1 VIPINYKQQMQHL
14 EQRIIQ
20 IELQQN
26 HMHQE
31 CDKLKKELAFLKQKM
46 QMEMNAGTYGS
57 AVDIQPVTKMKTIP
71 LKVQGDAA
79 QKVQKSIAE
88 ERLQMSQSGAAE
100 RQSQVPKND
109 APKAQSQMPQS
120 NVSGMQPQMS
130 QNSAARMQTQM
141 SQNSAARMQTQIK
154 DDGAVNPEN
163 ILGKRVMGI
172 LASLLVF
179 IGLVS
184 LALLVYDKI
193 PEVLKFGLM
202 VLISGGSLT
211 AGLLIYKRHP
221 SAFSVS
227 LTGCGVGGL
236 YITVIASNLIFHYT
250 GAVVMYLLLLIWV
263 GSVLFLSLRL
273 EQTAFL
279 IVCSCGIL
287 LSVFMGAINALPY
300 ELLLLTIYTV
310 IAFVG
315 VLLFARKKT
324 AGWIGHL
331 MAILAFLG
339 LSLGFAGVKWSWEYD
354 VLKCLAAGTAMIGLL
369 AVSLSQMVRLD
380 REQENVVSVV
390 LLWVETFLVGVI
402 VFFYMSQFATYTEAD
417 SIFTLVFMLF
427 QACQIGCAVFLRL
440 QKGYFHGVV
449 IVSGAYMLIA
459 SAVLFS
465 CLNIPISG
473 MFLIYIPVLMY
484 GYKSKQALYVFL
496 GYGAML
502 LGMMVQAGGYD
513 QSSFAVIY
521 NLEGQVAAVVC
532 ILSFYYLYT
541 TAGIWQGAAKCC
553 AYFLCNVAIMSFVD
567 EWIYIQLLLLLLL
580 VLAIES
586 GLYYDWSQELF
597 HFFKRN
603 QRGVKKERVTVVC
616 LAIME
621 GFLLLS
627 GMVTI
632 SYGDVNRWQQIIL
645 AVLLGYVSVQ
655 KVPDLLDNPRLRSWV
670 GYLCGMRFTM
680 IVLVIVKSFADTSLY
695 PYIDSIILMITAV
708 ICIAIGFWKNHSSIR
723 MYGLIL
729 TLISVFKLVM
739 ADLYMFNSVIRVA
752 AFILGGILCFG
763 ISLLYQRAARKNSR
777 KSGQQGGSE
786 KEIDKDLSNN
796 VS

>member
-1 VIPINYKQQMQHL
+1 MITINYKQQMQYL

-46 QMEMNAGTYGS
+46 EMSGS
-57 AVDIQPVTKMKTIP
+57 THQSAADIQPVTKMKTMP
-71 LKVQGDAA
+71 LKVQGDA
-79 QKVQKSIAE
+79 I
-88 ERLQMSQSGAAE
+88 
-100 RQSQVPKND
+100 N
-109 APKAQSQMPQS
+109 
-120 NVSGMQPQMS
+120 
-130 QNSAARMQTQM
+130 
-141 SQNSAARMQTQIK
+141 
-154 DDGAVNPEN
+154 DGAVSPEN

-202 VLISGGSLT
+202 ILISGGLLT
-211 AGLLIYKRHP
+211 AGILIYRRRP

-236 YITVIASNLIFHYT
+236 YITIIASNLIFHYT
-250 GAVVMYLLLLIWV
+250 GAVAMYLLLLIWA

-273 EQTAFL
+273 KQTAFS

-287 LSVFMGAINALPY
+287 FSVFMGATDALPY

-310 IAFVG
+310 IAFAG
-315 VLLFARKKT
+315 VLFFARKKT
-324 AGWIGHL
+324 AGWIAHL
-331 MAILAFLG
+331 MAMLSFLG
-339 LSLGFAGVKWSWEYD
+339 LALGSAGVKWSGEYD
-354 VLKCLAAGTAMIGLL
+354 IFKCLAAGTAMIGLL
-369 AVSLSQMVRLD
+369 AISLFQMVRLD

-390 LLWVETFLVGVI
+390 LLWVETFLMGVI
-402 VFFYMSQFATYTEAD
+402 VFSYMSQFATYTEAD
-417 SIFTLVFMLF
+417 SIFTLIFMLF
-427 QACQIGCAVFLRL
+427 QACQIGCAVFLGL

-449 IVSGAYMLIA
+449 IVSGVYMLIA

-473 MFLIYIPVLMY
+473 MFLVYIPALMY

-502 LGMMVQAGGYD
+502 LGMLVQAGGYS

-521 NLEGQVAAVVC
+521 NLEGQIAAVVC
-532 ILSFYYLYT
+532 ILSFYYLYRT
-541 TAGIWQGAAKCC
+541 PDIWQRAAKCC
-553 AYFLCNVAIMSFVD
+553 TYFLCNVAIMSFLD
-567 EWIYIQLLLLLLL
+567 KWIYIQLLLLLLL

-586 GLYYDWSQELF
+586 GLYYDWSQEMF
-597 HFFKRN
+597 HFFKRD

-627 GMVTI
+627 GMITI
-632 SYGDVNRWQQIIL
+632 SSGNVNRWQQIVL

-655 KVPDLLDNPRLRSWV
+655 KVPELLDNPKLRSWV
-670 GYLCGMRFTM
+670 GYLCGIRFTM
-680 IVLVIVKSFADTSLY
+680 VVLVIVKSFADTSRY

-708 ICIAIGFWKNHSSIR
+708 ICIVIGFWKNHSSIR

-729 TLISVFKLVM
+729 TLISVLKLVM
-739 ADLYMFNSVIRVA
+739 ADLYMFNSVIRVV
-752 AFILGGILCFG
+752 AFILGGMLCFG
-763 ISLLYQRAARKNSR
+763 ISLLYQRTTRKNSQKLER
-777 KSGQQGGSE
+777 EGDSE

-796 VS
+796 VSCGQNSK

>member
-1 VIPINYKQQMQHL
+1 MIPINYRQQIQYL

-31 CDKLKKELAFLKQKM
+31 CDKLKKELALLKQKM
-46 QMEMNAGTYGS
+46 QAEINGYS
-57 AVDIQPVTKMKTIP
+57 YQPSVDSHSVKKTAATISLTVQGGAAQTAQKDTAKERLKKPQRETAKMQSQILKRDAS
-71 LKVQGDAA
+71 KVQ
-79 QKVQKSIAE
+79 
-88 ERLQMSQSGAAE
+88 SQI
-100 RQSQVPKND
+100 
-109 APKAQSQMPQS
+109 PQS
-120 NVSGMQPQMS
+120 NASEMQPPV
-130 QNSAARMQTQM
+130 N
-141 SQNSAARMQTQIK
+141 
-154 DDGAVNPEN
+154 DGAVNPEN

-202 VLISGGSLT
+202 ILISGGLLT
-211 AGLLIYKRHP
+211 AGLLIYKRRP

-250 GAVVMYLLLLIWV
+250 GAVAMYLLLLVWT
-263 GSVLFLSLRL
+263 GSVLFLALRV
-273 EQTAFL
+273 EQTVFS
-279 IVCSCGIL
+279 IICSSGIL
-287 LSVFMGAINALPY
+287 LSVFMGTIKALPY
-300 ELLLLTIYTV
+300 ELLLLTVYTV

-315 VLLFARKKT
+315 VLFFARKKT
-324 AGWIGHL
+324 AVWVGHL
-331 MAILAFLG
+331 MAMLTFLG

-369 AVSLSQMVRLD
+369 VISLSQMVRLD

-390 LLWVETFLVGVI
+390 LLWVATFFVGAI
-402 VFFYMSQFATYTEAD
+402 VLFYLSQFATYTEAD

-427 QACQIGCAVFLRL
+427 QACQIGCAVFLRF
-440 QKGYFHGVV
+440 QKGYFDGVV

-484 GYKSKQALYVFL
+484 GYKSKQGLYVFL

-502 LGMMVQAGGYD
+502 LGMLVQAGGYS

-521 NLEGQVAAVVC
+521 NIEGQIAAAVC
-532 ILSFYYLYT
+532 ILTFYYLYR
-541 TAGIWQGAAKCC
+541 TAVIWQGAAKCC
-553 AYFLCNVAIMSFVD
+553 AYFLCNVAIMSFLD
-567 EWIYIQLLLLLLL
+567 EWIYAQMLLLILLA
-580 VLAIES
+580 LAIES
-586 GLYYDWSQELF
+586 GFYYDWSQELF
-597 HFFKRN
+597 RFFKRD
-603 QRGVKKERVTVVC
+603 QRDVKKEWVTVVC

-632 SYGDVNRWQQIIL
+632 SYGDVNRWQQIVL

-655 KVPDLLDNPRLRSWV
+655 KVPELLDDQGLRSWV
-670 GYLCGMRFTM
+670 GYLCGVRFSM
-680 IVLVIVKSFADTSLY
+680 IVLVVVKSFADTSRY

-708 ICIAIGFWKNHSSIR
+708 ICIAVGFKKNHSSIR

-729 TLISVFKLVM
+729 TLISVLKLVM
-739 ADLYMFNSVIRVA
+739 ADLYMFNSVIRVV
-752 AFILGGILCFG
+752 AFILGGMLCFG

-777 KSGQQGGSE
+777 KLEQEGDSE